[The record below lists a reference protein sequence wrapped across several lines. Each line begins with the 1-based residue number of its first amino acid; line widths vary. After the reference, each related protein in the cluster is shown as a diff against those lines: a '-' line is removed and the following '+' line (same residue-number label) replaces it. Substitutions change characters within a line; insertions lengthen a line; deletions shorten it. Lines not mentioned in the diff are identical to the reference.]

1 VIDSNGEIGGPERA
15 IQRWLVRQTRQGV
28 PELVLV
34 SLLREAA
41 DDIEERGYVSRQSG
55 QVMKER

>member
-1 VIDSNGEIGGPERA
+1 MDLDGEVGGPERA
-15 IQRWLVRQTRQGV
+15 LERWLARQAMQGV

>member
-1 VIDSNGEIGGPERA
+1 MMDSNRGVGEAEKA
-15 IQRWLVRQTRQGV
+15 LERWLVRQATQGV

-55 QVMKER
+55 QMMKER

>member
-1 VIDSNGEIGGPERA
+1 MDLNREGEGPERA
-15 IQRWLVRQTRQGV
+15 LEQWLERQATQGV

-41 DDIEERGYVSRQSG
+41 DDIEERGYVSREG
-55 QVMKER
+55 QVMQER

>member
-1 VIDSNGEIGGPERA
+1 MDSDAEIGGVERA
-15 IQRWLVRQTRQGV
+15 LDQWLVRQATQGV

-41 DDIEERGYVSRQSG
+41 DDIEERGYVSRQGG
-55 QVMKER
+55 QVMQEH